1 MNTVKK
7 LLFVCMLGIV
17 GAFCGVGVASAD
29 GTHDSHQTTAEDAA
43 SAGDMDMMENFV
55 LHAKQHL
62 DDATMKGGNYLSVLR
77 RQMRE
82 DGIWKHE
89 DVYLIIIGKRSGEV
103 KNHGI
108 HTKAL
113 LGDRL
118 GDLPTVAGL
127 LEKLGE
133 DAQGGPVC
141 EQYGEPSKWSCA
153 VEYDTT
159 EVGGIS
165 SKNIIIGGFH
175 HEVDDPAIVPLECPD
190 YEPAVTAKE
199 VYERQSKDSLQDFV
213 KGAITRIRE
222 LSQQGVGSPELV
234 REATAR
240 IRCFGKEGIWKHR
253 SIYLFVMTTDS
264 TVVVNG
270 NNPELTGRPFR
281 GVTDEDGEDIG
292 NIIIE
297 AAGEDGK
304 GGFVEYKWDDP
315 DIDGDEVDEP
325 NKSPGTSPKI
335 SYVEGAT
342 FSGLPGIVFIF
353 GSGIYPKADS
363 GDDAGSSDGDG
374 CAIAGTSSKPGNA
387 FFNLFLIVFSLCLA
401 VSLRNRLKV

>member
-7 LLFVCMLGIV
+7 LLFVCVLGIV
-17 GAFCGVGVASAD
+17 GAFCGVSVASAD
-29 GTHDSHQTTAEDAA
+29 GTHDGHQTTAEQAA
-43 SAGDMDMMENFV
+43 SAGDMDTMENFV

-62 DDATMKGGNYLSVLR
+62 DDATMRGGNYLSVLR

-82 DGIWKHE
+82 DEIWKHE
-89 DVYLIIIGKRSGEV
+89 DVYLIVIGKQLGEV

-118 GDLPTVAGL
+118 GGLPTVEGL
-127 LEKLGE
+127 LEKLEE

-153 VEYDTT
+153 VEYDST
-159 EVGGIS
+159 EVGGVP

-175 HEVDDPAIVPLECPD
+175 HGVDDPDIVRLECPD
-190 YEPAVTAKE
+190 YEPSVTAKD
-199 VYERQSKDSLQDFV
+199 VYESQSEDSLQDFV

-222 LSQQGVGSPELV
+222 LSQQGEGSPELV
-234 REATAR
+234 RDARAR
-240 IRCFGKEGIWKHR
+240 IKCFGKEGTWKHR
-253 SIYLFVMTTDS
+253 SIYLFVMNANS
-264 TVVVNG
+264 RVVING
-270 NNPELTGRPFR
+270 NNPELTGSLFQ
-281 GVTDEDGEDIG
+281 GVTDEDGVDIG
-292 NIIIE
+292 KEIIE
-297 AAGEDGK
+297 TAGADGK
-304 GGFVEYKWDDP
+304 GGFVRYKWDDP
-315 DIDGDEVDEP
+315 DIEGDEVNEP

-342 FSGLPGIVFIF
+342 FSGLPGVFIF

-363 GDDAGSSDGDG
+363 SDDTGSGDGDG

-401 VSLRNRLKV
+401 VSLRNRLKM